1 MEPKISDVLRNDIA
15 KLEREHREAISEL
28 NLTVATIDAALHE
41 ILGEPFGEAV
51 LRLGPLLRERAAS
64 QLGKDRERQLNE
76 IPERLK
82 QILGPH

>member
-15 KLEREHREAISEL
+15 KLEREHREAISE
-28 NLTVATIDAALHE
+28 
-41 ILGEPFGEAV
+41 LGEPFGEAV